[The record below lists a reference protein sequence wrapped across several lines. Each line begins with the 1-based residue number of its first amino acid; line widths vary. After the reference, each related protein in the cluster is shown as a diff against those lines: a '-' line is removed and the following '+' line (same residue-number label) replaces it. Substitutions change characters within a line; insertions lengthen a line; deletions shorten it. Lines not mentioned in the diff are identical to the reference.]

1 MTREE
6 KFLAR
11 LILKNKF
18 YEADKQSFED
28 LFTKIKQNE
37 DLNFRQVKPQGRLGD
52 GKTDGFNEKSGE
64 YYQVYAPEELTGNEA
79 TLLSKMDMSISGLFN
94 FWEEK
99 GFKVKRFY
107 YVVKDDY
114 RNVYALIYTNAKAIA
129 NKYKIECEI
138 ITCRDIEDT
147 FLNLDEDKII
157 NVIGIIPDPLNV
169 ENVEYGVMHEV
180 IAFLLNTS
188 APKITENIPALPDF
202 DKKIL
207 FNSLSKIVSDFLNA
221 GQRQSFVINEYFELN
236 SKFYKEE
243 LRQIFSNIYKQAV
256 KEIPES
262 DIKNDEIFQYIVDKS
277 SPRDNIAYNSA
288 VYILMAYY
296 FEYCDIFETPK

>member
-1 MTREE
+1 MTKEE

-37 DLNFRQVKPQGRLGD
+37 DLNFRQVKPQGKLGD
-52 GKTDGFNEKSGE
+52 GKTDGFNEKTGE
-64 YYQVYAPEELTGNEA
+64 YYQVYAPEDLKGNEA
-79 TLLSKMDMSISGLFN
+79 TLLSKMDSSISGLLK

-99 GFKVKRFY
+99 DFKVKKFY

-114 RNVYALIYTNAKAIA
+114 RNVYALIYTNAKVIA
-129 NKYKIECEI
+129 KKYKIECEI
-138 ITCRDIEDT
+138 ITCRDIEDI
-147 FLNLDEDKII
+147 FLKLDEDKII
-157 NVIGIIPDPLNV
+157 NVIGNIPDPLNV
-169 ENVEYGVMHEV
+169 ENVDYGVMNEV

-188 APKITENIPALPDF
+188 APKITEKIPVLPDF

-256 KEIPES
+256 KEIPDS

>member
-52 GKTDGFNEKSGE
+52 GKTDGFNEKTGE

-79 TLLSKMDMSISGLFN
+79 TLLSKMDISISGLFK

-99 GFKVKRFY
+99 DFKVKRFY

-114 RNVYALIYTNAKAIA
+114 RNVYALIYTNARAIA
-129 NKYKIECEI
+129 KKYKIECEI

-147 FLNLDEDKII
+147 FLKLDEDKII

-188 APKITENIPALPDF
+188 APKITENIPVLPDF

-243 LRQIFSNIYKQAV
+243 LRQIFSNIYKQAI